1 MRKDYQ
7 SIRKGTLPQAI
18 LLPIRQTPVVRQE
31 SLTTGQ
37 AIFTKELSTFDKPW
51 PPMPSSSNNFELM
64 LTQINASQP
73 WNTTCSSVAEDG
85 YIGWS
90 KTHGPLPTISNMNG
104 KGIIQGDLSLRWT
117 GTVPEDDLYRM
128 MPNISIEFNGE
139 CFADG
144 YAKPGI
150 DAVAKVSVHSMIT
163 VDATIIAESS
173 LDLCSVKSRLLPIS
187 EPFAGW
193 LALQSNLLFFRA
205 LKGQQIDI
213 SVRLFGKTWTRGK
226 ADAEICIDLFGVPSN
241 TITDTAIPVES

>member
-1 MRKDYQ
+1 
-7 SIRKGTLPQAI
+7 
-18 LLPIRQTPVVRQE
+18 
-31 SLTTGQ
+31 
-37 AIFTKELSTFDKPW
+37 
-51 PPMPSSSNNFELM
+51 
-64 LTQINASQP
+64 
-73 WNTTCSSVAEDG
+73 
-85 YIGWS
+85 
-90 KTHGPLPTISNMNG
+90 
-104 KGIIQGDLSLRWT
+104 
-117 GTVPEDDLYRM
+117 M